1 MKYEVYFEFFG
12 RKMRMEVEAATEQAA
27 KNIITNRII
36 FHGVKLKKVSDDDIV
51 NQMKNM
57 FGMK

>member
-12 RKMRMEVEAATEQAA
+12 RKMHTEVDAPSEQAA

-36 FHGVKLKKVSDDDIV
+36 FFKVVAKKSDKSVEFLKDF
-51 NQMKNM
+51 

>member
-36 FHGVKLKKVSDDDIV
+36 FFKVVTHKPKYPSDEFIKDF
-51 NQMKNM
+51 